1 MVTPRFATRRNLD
14 RPTIGGKTK
23 AVAKLRGRPLIPWQ
37 QYVADVA
44 GEIDPA
50 TGQLYYG
57 EVIITVQ
64 RQAGK
69 TDLDQAHALATCL
82 QGPGRRT
89 WYTAQSGQ
97 HASDHFTGLANYWE
111 EELGDE
117 NVLRRATREPRRSNG
132 SQELR
137 FLNGSTWRPFPP
149 TANALHGKQGDKIT
163 VDEAWVHSQA
173 SGSAIL
179 AGLGPTLLTRRKAIG
194 QRPQVWKQSTEG
206 TVESTWFNPQLDEHR
221 ARDFTRDD
229 GMRVAFFDFGI
240 PADADPTDLN
250 EIARW
255 HPGYGHLFDMT
266 ELEQMASMFAGAP
279 GEFARAF
286 GNRRTGSSERIFPIK
301 DWEAAKL
308 PGGLPPGT
316 VAVGA
321 ALGVDGLD
329 ATIVYAVRQGDRIV
343 VEIADHRPGTSWA
356 LPRLLEIKERAGDGV
371 GGFAIDKY
379 GPSASLADEAERA
392 GLDLVP
398 LSTGSVAA
406 GASNLLRWI
415 TEPLADGTRAWRHVP
430 HAALDNAA
438 ELATRRFV
446 QDGAWTF
453 GRRLSVGS
461 ISAIEAAN
469 VATWAVDH
477 LPEKI
482 TQFVF

>member
-1 MVTPRFATRRNLD
+1 MTTPRYATRRNPD
-14 RPTIGGKTK
+14 RPTIGGKTA
-23 AVAKLRGRPLIPWQ
+23 AVAALRGRPLIPWQ
-37 QYVADVA
+37 RYVADVA

-69 TDLDQAHALATCL
+69 TDLDQAHSLGTCL
-82 QGPGRRT
+82 HGPGRRT

-97 HASDHFTGLANYWE
+97 HAADHFIGLANYWE
-111 EELGDE
+111 EELAE
-117 NVLRRATREPRRSNG
+117 SNVLRRATRTPRRSNG

-149 TANALHGKQGDKIT
+149 TSNALHGKQGDKIT
-163 VDEAWVHSQA
+163 VDEAWVHTLA
-173 SGSAIL
+173 GGSAIL

-206 TVESTWFNPQLDEHR
+206 TIESTWFNPTLDEQR

-240 PADADPTDLN
+240 PEDSDPTDLN
-250 EIARW
+250 VIAKW

-266 ELEQMASMFAGAP
+266 ELEQMAAMFAGAP

-286 GNRRTGSSERIFPIK
+286 GNRRTGSSERIFPTR
-301 DWEAAKL
+301 DWEAAKIREE
-308 PGGLPPGT
+308 LPPGT

-321 ALGVDGLD
+321 AYGVDGID
-329 ATIVYAVRQGDRIV
+329 ATIVYAVRQNDRIV
-343 VEIADHRPGTSWA
+343 VEVADHRPGTSWV
-356 LPRLLEIKERAGDGV
+356 LPRLMEIKQRAGDGV
-371 GGFAIDKY
+371 GGFAIDRY
-379 GPSASLADEAERA
+379 GPSSPLADAAERS

-398 LSTGSVAA
+398 LNTSAVSASAA
-406 GASNLLRWI
+406 NLLTWI
-415 TEPLADGTRAWRHVP
+415 TEPLPDGSRAWRHVP

-469 VATWAVDH
+469 VATWAADH
-477 LPEKI
+477 LPEKV